1 MSSCDNEV
9 EKYTQR
15 STSSS
20 RRNEKVYCSLSRG
33 LKRPS
38 SALSSS
44 NEPKTPPKVE
54 YCPRTPKSV
63 SKSNRKRTPSKYRTP
78 TKTPTESDRFIP
90 PRGSM
95 NFSSSHYKIMQGWT
109 CNSMV
114 GLTTANGEGENSN
127 GNGCADI
134 SRTFENVMN
143 ENINRVLCENNTP
156 RILQYQSK
164 ASTTPSKCMY
174 SFNVYFFIML

>member
-1 MSSCDNEV
+1 MSSFDNEV
-9 EKYTQR
+9 EIYMHR
-15 STSSS
+15 STAGSKRSEKSFYRSSQT
-20 RRNEKVYCSLSRG
+20 
-33 LKRPS
+33 LKRPA
-38 SALSSS
+38 SALGSS

-54 YCPRTPKSV
+54 YCPKTPKSL
-63 SKSNRKRTPSKYRTP
+63 SKSNRKRTPCKYRTP

-109 CNSMV
+109 SCGGESDNNINS
-114 GLTTANGEGENSN
+114 S
-127 GNGCADI
+127 GCLDI

-143 ENINRVLCENNTP
+143 ENINRVLSDVNTP

-164 ASTTPSKCMY
+164 ASTTPSKCK
-174 SFNVYFFIML
+174 YFCSK